1 MYDKYITRDVYGLI
15 SDFLFQGKT
24 IVIYGARQVGKTT
37 LLKQFAG
44 SYPEKTTWLNMD
56 LNHDRELLNNLD
68 GQRAADLFDTG
79 GLLLIDEAQRLDSTG
94 LTLKVLHEYC
104 PNTQIIATGS
114 SAFELTDRIK
124 ESLTGR
130 KRTIK
135 LFPLSQNEIINH
147 FGKLEYHRSL
157 ETRISYGNYPEVVM
171 NPGKEEGILSELIS
185 DYLYKD
191 VFMLKDIRKPETLE
205 KLVYALAYQMG
216 SQVSFRELGQL
227 IQTDKETV
235 ERYIRLLEEAFI
247 IFRLPS
253 FSRNVR
259 NELKRS
265 RKIYFYDTGIRNA
278 LINRFGELELR
289 EDRGA
294 LWENFMIAERIK
306 KRLNTNERANFYF
319 WRTNVGQEI
328 DLIEEKEGK
337 LFAFEF
343 KWASKEKMMFPK
355 TFTKNYPQAQLQ
367 LISKE
372 NFIDFM

>member
-171 NPGKEEGILSELIS
+171 NPGKEEGILRELIS

-216 SQVSFRELGQL
+216 SQVSFRELSQL
-227 IQTDKETV
+227 IQSDKETV

-328 DLIEEKEGK
+328 DLIEEKEGN

>member
-216 SQVSFRELGQL
+216 SQVSFRELSQL
-227 IQTDKETV
+227 IQSDKETV

-328 DLIEEKEGK
+328 DLIEEKEGN